1 MELQRRAAHMKKQK
15 YYVTKDE
22 WKIILLA
29 LNDLRSRRLAEDKC
43 IDTVNDTIL
52 AVANAK
58 TKLVKI
64 PV

>member
-1 MELQRRAAHMKKQK
+1 MKKQK
-15 YYVTKDE
+15 YYVTTDE

-29 LNDLRSRRLAEDKC
+29 LNDLRSRRLAEGKC

-58 TKLVKI
+58 TKHVKI
-64 PV
+64 PA